1 LIDPDNANSDLA
13 LSSDANVKTTLNGA
27 YDALSDG
34 DLFGGNS
41 LRNSELLAA
50 NDEIVFSGTFNDP
63 SDIFRKEII
72 TSNDD
77 VAQVWI
83 SAYNTIN
90 IANNVLS
97 AIDVVIPDDQDQV
110 EGEALFLRG
119 MSYFELVLNFGIPY
133 SAGNPTSNLGIPI
146 MEIEERNTFIKKP
159 RNTVEEVYDQVI
171 DDLTNAES
179 LLESGPNP
187 GRASKEA
194 AAALLS
200 RVYLQKADYANARD
214 AADRV
219 ISSGN
224 YDLNPTVFGAFNGGS
239 TVEDIFDIPVSSVDG
254 INSMNTF
261 YASAANGGR
270 GDIEIL
276 QAHLDL
282 YETGD
287 DRALLFYI
295 DDATDDT
302 RVGKWSNRFGNVKV
316 IRLAEMY
323 LTRAECNQR
332 LGTSIGATPL
342 EDVDYI
348 RDRAG
353 LGTAGSA
360 TLGAIINE
368 RRLEL
373 AHEGQRIHDIKRLQ
387 ETISEGTV
395 TYPYNSN
402 KLVFPIPQRE
412 RDVNSNLMQNA
423 GYGG

>member
-1 LIDPDNANSDLA
+1 
-13 LSSDANVKTTLNGA
+13 
-27 YDALSDG
+27 
-34 DLFGGNS
+34 
-41 LRNSELLAA
+41 
-50 NDEIVFSGTFNDP
+50 
-63 SDIFRKEII
+63 
-72 TSNDD
+72 
-77 VAQVWI
+77 
-83 SAYNTIN
+83 
-90 IANNVLS
+90 
-97 AIDVVIPDDQDQV
+97 
-110 EGEALFLRG
+110 
-119 MSYFELVLNFGIPY
+119 
-133 SAGNPTSNLGIPI
+133 
-146 MEIEERNTFIKKP
+146 
-159 RNTVEEVYDQVI
+159 
-171 DDLTNAES
+171 
-179 LLESGPNP
+179 
-187 GRASKEA
+187 
-194 AAALLS
+194 
-200 RVYLQKADYANARD
+200 
-214 AADRV
+214 
-219 ISSGN
+219 
-224 YDLNPTVFGAFNGGS
+224 
-239 TVEDIFDIPVSSVDG
+239 
-254 INSMNTF
+254 
-261 YASAANGGR
+261 
-270 GDIEIL
+270 
-276 QAHLDL
+276 
-282 YETGD
+282 
-287 DRALLFYI
+287 LLFYI

-360 TLGAIINE
+360 TLGVIINE